1 MALVFGGR
9 AVAPRNFTSLM
20 NIIVSVYF
28 NAMSGKEGRNKM
40 HAQKPLSNHPADL
53 GITRRGT
60 GKPLR
65 V

>member
-53 GITRRGT
+53 DITRRGT